1 MEEKQTNSHG
11 HHWIKIRVFSS
22 SSSTGY
28 MRKPEEKQRGG
39 KGKKKSWTVRLG
51 FGETDL
57 KTIKRTDKELISI
70 SFPDPEVGCDPPPYW
85 FVIRIV
91 NAVLGQFLLRKT
103 HLFFLN
109 I

>member
-1 MEEKQTNSHG
+1 
-11 HHWIKIRVFSS
+11 
-22 SSSTGY
+22 

-70 SFPDPEVGCDPPPYW
+70 SFPDPEVGCDPP
-85 FVIRIV
+85 
-91 NAVLGQFLLRKT
+91 LLVRDSYRQRRARTIFTVKT